1 MTYRQGWL
9 AAALSAAVLAG
20 GSAYAQSSPPPG
32 RGASQEQ
39 ARQAE
44 STAMPQM
51 TAAQTA
57 QYRAE
62 YQAAKAKWAS
72 LSPAEQASVVAAA
85 RSKKIAELSAM
96 ERWGQNND
104 MQRETQAQS
113 AELKAQHEAAR
124 QAWAKLTPEQ
134 KKAATRAAWQKKR
147 DELSAMERV
156 GQNDDTYLLP
166 ESAVLR

>member
-51 TAAQTA
+51 TAAI
-57 QYRAE
+57 
-62 YQAAKAKWAS
+62 
-72 LSPAEQASVVAAA
+72 
-85 RSKKIAELSAM
+85 SKPSCQPPRVGAVSGTE
-96 ERWGQNND
+96 
-104 MQRETQAQS
+104 
-113 AELKAQHEAAR
+113 
-124 QAWAKLTPEQ
+124 P
-134 KKAATRAAWQKKR
+134 RAASKGMIA
-147 DELSAMERV
+147 SMGMTAI
-156 GQNDDTYLLP
+156 
-166 ESAVLR
+166 S

>member
-1 MTYRQGWL
+1 MSHKQGWL
-9 AAALSAAVLAG
+9 AALASAAVLAG
-20 GSAYAQSSPPPG
+20 GSAYAQSSPPPN

-39 ARQAE
+39 ARRAE

-51 TAAQTA
+51 SAAQTA

-72 LSPAEQASVVAAA
+72 LSPAEQASIVAAA
-85 RSKKIAELSAM
+85 RSKRIAELSAM
-96 ERWGQNND
+96 ERVGQNND

-147 DELSAMERV
+147 DELSATERV
-156 GQNDDTYLLP
+156 GQNDDAYLLP
-166 ESAVLR
+166 ESAVVR

>member
-1 MTYRQGWL
+1 MTHNEGWVAAVV
-9 AAALSAAVLAG
+9 AAALLAG
-20 GSAYAQSSPPPG
+20 GTAYAQSSPPPSP
-32 RGASQEQ
+32 GASQEQ

-72 LSPAEQASVVAAA
+72 LSPAEQASLVAAA
-85 RSKKIAELSAM
+85 RSKKVAELSAM
-96 ERWGQNND
+96 ERVGQNND

-124 QAWAKLTPEQ
+124 QAWANLTPEQ

-156 GQNDDTYLLP
+156 GHNDDTYLLP